1 MTNVAII
8 GGSGVYTGLTIIKN
22 CKEEKIKTPYGNVT
36 LKSGLLKDIP
46 VIFLSRHGSPPVLPH
61 KINYHANIYALY
73 KKNVTDIIATSAVGS
88 IVKKFKPGTFVIPD
102 QYIDFS
108 KSIYTF
114 ADKSLLS
121 TRHSAHVDMTTPFSK
136 KLAKILLSA
145 KTVINRDIYYKATYA
160 GFSGPQFETSA
171 EINMA
176 KQLGAHL
183 VGMTVIP
190 EAKLSRELNVEYQPL
205 CTVVNYAAGI
215 SSEPVTHETT
225 LKIMN
230 ETIKDIE
237 KILENTIT
245 RLY

>member
-1 MTNVAII
+1 MTTVAII
-8 GGSGVYTGLTIIKN
+8 GGSGLYTGLTIIKN
-22 CKEEKIKTPYGNVT
+22 CKDEKIKTPYGNVT
-36 LKSGLLKDIP
+36 LKSGLLLDVP

-73 KKNVTDIIATSAVGS
+73 KKNVRSIIATSAVGS
-88 IVKKFKPGTFVIPD
+88 VIKKFKPGTFVIPD

-108 KSIYTF
+108 KSVYTF
-114 ADKSLLS
+114 ADNSQPV
-121 TRHSAHVDMTTPFSK
+121 HADMTAPFSK
-136 KLAKILLSA
+136 KLAKILFSA
-145 KTVINRDIYYKATYA
+145 KTAINRNIYYKATYA

-176 KQLGAHL
+176 KKLGAHL

-190 EAKLSRELNVEYQPL
+190 EAKLSRELKIEYQPL

-215 SSEPVTHETT
+215 SNEPVTHETT
-225 LKIMN
+225 LKLMD
-230 ETIKDIE
+230 EMIKDIE